1 MTIELIGMLA
11 AVLTTASFAPQAIQ
25 VLRTKETGAISLV
38 MYIMFTSGVLTWF
51 VYGLF
56 IGSLP
61 VIIANAVTLLLA
73 GLILA
78 LKVNSLLPHGWTLRV
93 RDALLTP
100 LPKL

>member
-11 AVLTTASFAPQAIQ
+11 AILTTASFAPQAIQ

-38 MYIMFTSGVLTWF
+38 MYIMFTTGVMTWF
-51 VYGLF
+51 IYGLF

-73 GLILA
+73 GLILV
-78 LKVNSLLPHGWTLRV
+78 LKINSLLPHGWAIRV
-93 RDALLTP
+93 RDLLLSP
-100 LPKL
+100 IPKL

>member
-38 MYIMFTSGVLTWF
+38 MYIMFTTGVLTWF
-51 VYGLF
+51 IYGLF

-73 GLILA
+73 GLILF
-78 LKVNSLLPHGWTLRV
+78 LKVNSLLP
-93 RDALLTP
+93 RDWAGRARNVLFSP
-100 LPKL
+100 LPRL